1 MKIEFR
7 SLHKNQLLH
16 GELNVALKQQGDN
29 TENTYLFVTVMAIF
43 AKQYEAILATACVE
57 ACPEDI
63 PKSRKGK
70 KGEKN

>member
-7 SLHKNQLLH
+7 SLHKNQSLH
-16 GELNVALKQQGDN
+16 ATLIVALKQQGDN

-63 PKSRKGK
+63 LDNT
-70 KGEKN
+70 KGEKGERS